1 MFAWCTGVVRILA
14 VAVLAAVAVAP
25 AAAPSASAKEGVR
38 PLLGIVWKAKKPQLA
53 RLDPA
58 TLAPLGSG
66 VPVPGAVG
74 TWSFSP
80 DGGQVALASEAP
92 IRIRVLDVGEMRQVA
107 AMKLTGAGNVI
118 ELAWLRPD
126 RLLVVHTRPD
136 GARIVWIDPQARRV
150 LKRAVLDVAPGP
162 VAAAGDTVAA
172 LVPPEDGVGTARL
185 VLASAGGSLRE
196 VALPAIPI
204 GLWLPP
210 TGGTFERV
218 VPGLALDAAGRH
230 AYVVGTNGV
239 VAEVDVDSLA
249 VTKYVLGR
257 SLAKA
262 MNGEELDA
270 RWLGNGMLA
279 VAGASYS
286 ASLDAQGV
294 ETESSTPL
302 GLRLIDVTTWAE
314 RTVDSGASGF
324 TLASGDLLAYG
335 SSWSSSAGVQKVA
348 GMGLAAYGADGAQR
362 YRLLAGQSVG
372 MVQTDG
378 ARAYAWLDG
387 PTPFHVAVVDLTSGS
402 VEREV
407 HLPPTA
413 LLADF

>member
-1 MFAWCTGVVRILA
+1 MRTLA
-14 VAVLAAVAVAP
+14 ATVLAAVAVAP
-25 AAAPSASAKEGVR
+25 AAAPPASAKEGAR

-66 VPVPGAVG
+66 VPVPGAVA

-92 IRIRVLDVGEMRQVA
+92 LRIRILDVGEMRQLA

-136 GARIVWIDPQARRV
+136 GARVVWIDPGARRV
-150 LKRAVLDVAPGP
+150 LKRAVLDVAPGA

-172 LVPPEDGVGTARL
+172 LLPPADGAGTARL
-185 VLASAGGSLRE
+185 VLASVGGGVRE

-204 GLWLPP
+204 SLWRPP

-218 VPGLALDAAGRH
+218 SPGLALDAAGRH

-249 VTKYVLGR
+249 VTKHALGR
-257 SLAKA
+257 SLAKS

-286 ASLDAQGV
+286 ASVDAQGG
-294 ETESSTPL
+294 ETESATPL
-302 GLRLIDVTTWAE
+302 GLRLIDVTTWAD
-314 RTVDSGASGF
+314 RTVDRGASGF
-324 TLASGDLLAYG
+324 TVASGGLLAYG

-348 GMGLAAYGADGAQR
+348 GMGLAAYGADGLQR
-362 YRLLAGQSVG
+362 YRLLAGRSVG

-378 ARAYAWLDG
+378 GRAYAWLEG
-387 PTPFHVAVVDLTSGS
+387 ATPFHVAVVDLAGGS

-407 HLPPTA
+407 NLPPTS
-413 LLADF
+413 LLAEF